1 MRNQFKMRRFFLVL
15 LTVFLTMSSFAQKA
29 KKDKVRLKVSYVK
42 IMDSEIHFDFKAVA
56 RIKKEYIDV
65 SNIDLIV
72 YNEFEDKKIKVG
84 KTTTNM
90 KGESRFVLRNLNAIK
105 PDLNS
110 VYNFVISFK
119 GNDAFKKASKTI
131 SFKNANIVAK
141 LITKDSV
148 NYISATLTDAKTN
161 NPIIDVSLGV
171 RLKRLFRPL
180 RIGKEFNNTDENGTI
195 IVPIEDGLSGVDG
208 NLSFEIVLNESEE
221 YGTVIAVVNAPIG
234 KAIVDES
241 TFDERTMWSPRNK
254 TPLFL
259 LIFPNLLTFGIWG
272 IIIYL
277 IINLFK
283 TS

>member
-42 IMDSEIHFDFKAVA
+42 IMDSEINFDFKAVA

-131 SFKNANIVAK
+131 SFKNGTNAQP
-141 LITKDSV
+141 LDYYCSPY
-148 NYISATLTDAKTN
+148 NYC
-161 NPIIDVSLGV
+161 PG
-171 RLKRLFRPL
+171 
-180 RIGKEFNNTDENGTI
+180 
-195 IVPIEDGLSGVDG
+195 
-208 NLSFEIVLNESEE
+208 
-221 YGTVIAVVNAPIG
+221 
-234 KAIVDES
+234 
-241 TFDERTMWSPRNK
+241 
-254 TPLFL
+254 
-259 LIFPNLLTFGIWG
+259 
-272 IIIYL
+272 
-277 IINLFK
+277 
-283 TS
+283 